1 MVGAGTD
8 TGDSGNEPGPIPQSG
23 ELMIGTDGIL
33 VQQVLSG
40 NKDAFEPLVERHKGT
55 VYALVV
61 GKTGDF
67 ASAEDIVQGTFVEA
81 FRHLKSLK
89 DPARFRAWV
98 RGIAMNLSNDWIRKR
113 TRNVPIDDLDNSNEA
128 ALHSEVLPAS
138 FVRLPT
144 APDSEY
150 ETEEMRNYVLR
161 AVERLP
167 ERYREVVLLHYMEGL
182 KYREIA
188 EMLEVPESTVLG
200 RLQVGRDQLR
210 EELLPI
216 VEETLKEQQPTSE
229 LTRKVMAAL
238 PPMLLLTPDSIW
250 ASVKR
255 FFGRSPYWRS
265 GGILTASVV
274 GTGIYYSGF
283 VAIVQWKNETNAVS
297 KPGASA
303 APMTIE
309 IEIDDVSNPVNR
321 PKQAEAALQQSAK
334 KGNANGLVKSTDAS
348 QTTQAVGASTDNP
361 PRPALTLSH
370 SPADSV
376 VTITYTI
383 PDSTFKDSVHV
394 GLKVYNMSGML
405 AALLVDDIQSVGSH
419 TFLLEKRPLS
429 DGVYFVDLTINRSRA
444 HSERRLLSLFWAD
457 RR

>member
-1 MVGAGTD
+1 MVGAEIDPGV
-8 TGDSGNEPGPIPQSG
+8 GVNEPWPVPQSG

-33 VQQVLSG
+33 VRQVLSG
-40 NKDAFEPLVERHKGT
+40 DKDAFEPLVERHKGT

-98 RGIAMNLSNDWIRKR
+98 RGIAMNLSNEWIRKR
-113 TRNVPIDDLDNSNEA
+113 KRNVPIDDLDNSKEA
-128 ALHSEVLPAS
+128 AIHSEVLPES

-144 APDSEY
+144 APDSDY
-150 ETEEMRNYVLR
+150 EMEEMRNYVLR

-167 ERYREVVLLHYMEGL
+167 ERYSEVVLLHYMEGL

-229 LTRKVMAAL
+229 LTQKVMAAL
-238 PPMLLLTPDSIW
+238 PPLLLLTPDSIW

-255 FFGRSPYWRS
+255 FFARSPYWRS
-265 GGILTASVV
+265 GGILTAAVL

-283 VAIVQWKNETNAVS
+283 VAIVQWENETNNVS

-309 IEIDDVSNPVNR
+309 IEKDDEPNPVKR

-334 KGNANGLVKSTDAS
+334 KGNANGPVKSTDARKV
-348 QTTQAVGASTDNP
+348 TQQRKGSTDSP
-361 PRPALTLSH
+361 SRPSLTLSH
-370 SPADSV
+370 SPTDSV
-376 VTITYTI
+376 VTINCTI
-383 PDSTFKDSVHV
+383 PESASQDSMHV
-394 GLKVYNMSGML
+394 ELIVYNGSGEL
-405 AALLVDDIQSVGSH
+405 SAVPVNAKQAVGAH
-419 TFLLEKRPLS
+419 TVLLEKRSLS
-429 DGVYFVDLTINRSRA
+429 DGIYLVSLKLNRSSTHTAVRQ
-444 HSERRLLSLFWAD
+444 LNLFWEG
-457 RR
+457 RK

>member
-1 MVGAGTD
+1 MVGAGIE
-8 TGDSGNEPGPIPQSG
+8 TGAPGNERKHIPRSG
-23 ELMIGTDGIL
+23 EYMTEADGIL
-33 VQQVLSG
+33 VRQVLSG
-40 NKDAFEPLVERHKGT
+40 NKGAFEPLVERHKGT

-81 FRHLKSLK
+81 YRNLKSLK

-98 RGIAMNLSNDWIRKR
+98 RGIAMNLSNEWFRKR
-113 TRNVPIDDLDNSNEA
+113 KRNVPIDDLDNSNEP
-128 ALHSEVLPAS
+128 ALQSEVLPES

-144 APDSEY
+144 APDSDY
-150 ETEEMRNYVLR
+150 EVEEMRNYVLR

-167 ERYREVVLLHYMEGL
+167 ERYREVVLLHYMDGL

-255 FFGRSPYWRS
+255 FFGRSPYWRT
-265 GGILTASVV
+265 GGILTAAVV

-283 VAIVQWKNETNAVS
+283 VAIVQWDNDTEIDS
-297 KPGASA
+297 QPGAA
-303 APMTIE
+303 VAPMA
-309 IEIDDVSNPVNR
+309 IEIDEVDVSNPAKLPR
-321 PKQAEAALQQSAK
+321 QAGTALQQSAK
-334 KGNANGLVKSTDAS
+334 KGNANGQVKSADAKKV
-348 QTTQAVGASTDNP
+348 TQQRKASTDNP
-361 PRPALTLSH
+361 VRPTITLSH

-376 VTITYTI
+376 VTINYTI
-383 PDSTFKDSVHV
+383 PDSAFKDSVHV
-394 GLKVYNMSGML
+394 GLKVYNLSGML

-429 DGVYFVDLTINRSRA
+429 DGVYFVSLTLNRSRA
-444 HSERRLLSLFWAD
+444 HAVQKRLSLFWAD

>member
-8 TGDSGNEPGPIPQSG
+8 TKGSGNEPGPIPQSG

-113 TRNVPIDDLDNSNEA
+113 KRNVPIDDLDNSKEA
-128 ALHSEVLPAS
+128 ALQSEVLQAS

-144 APDSEY
+144 TPDSEY

-210 EELLPI
+210 QELLPI

-238 PPMLLLTPDSIW
+238 PPMLLLTLDSLW

-255 FFGRSPYWRS
+255 FFGRSPYWRT
-265 GGILTASVV
+265 GGILTAAVV

-283 VAIVQWKNETNAVS
+283 VAIVQWENDTNAVS

-309 IEIDDVSNPVNR
+309 IETDDVSNPVKR
-321 PKQAEAALQQSAK
+321 PRQAEAALQQSAK
-334 KGNANGLVKSTDAS
+334 KGNANGQARSAD
-348 QTTQAVGASTDNP
+348 TTKVTQQSKASTNNP
-361 PRPALTLSH
+361 IRPTMTLSH

-376 VTITYTI
+376 VTIRYTI
-383 PDSTFKDSVHV
+383 PESTFKDSVHV

>member
-8 TGDSGNEPGPIPQSG
+8 TKGSGNEPGPIPQSG

-81 FRHLKSLK
+81 FQHLKSLK

-113 TRNVPIDDLDNSNEA
+113 KRNVPIDDLDNSKEA
-128 ALHSEVLPAS
+128 ALQSEVLQAS
-138 FVRLPT
+138 FVRLPAT
-144 APDSEY
+144 PDSEY

-309 IEIDDVSNPVNR
+309 IEKDDVPNPVKR
-321 PKQAEAALQQSAK
+321 PAQAEAALQQSAK
-334 KGNANGLVKSTDAS
+334 KGNANGPVRSAGSTKD
-348 QTTQAVGASTDNP
+348 TQQRKASTDNP
-361 PRPALTLSH
+361 ARPTMTLSH

-376 VTITYTI
+376 VTIKYTI
-383 PDSTFKDSVHV
+383 PESAAHDSVHV
-394 GLKVYNMSGML
+394 ELIVYNFQGDL
-405 AALLVDDIQSVGSH
+405 AAVPVNARQAVGAH
-419 TFLLEKRPLS
+419 TVLLEKRPLS
-429 DGVYFVDLTINRSRA
+429 DGIYYVSLKLSRSST
-444 HSERRLLSLFWAD
+444 HSAIRQLNLLWEG
-457 RR
+457 RK

>member
-1 MVGAGTD
+1 MVGAGI
-8 TGDSGNEPGPIPQSG
+8 DSAACGSGPRPIRQSG

-33 VQQVLSG
+33 VRQVLSG
-40 NKDAFEPLVERHKGT
+40 NREAFEPLVERHKGT

-61 GKTGDF
+61 GKTGNF
-67 ASAEDIVQGTFVEA
+67 TSAEDIVQGTFVEA
-81 FRHLKSLK
+81 FQHLKSLK
-89 DPARFRAWV
+89 DPAKFRAWV
-98 RGIAMNLSNDWIRKR
+98 RGIAMNLSNEWIRKR
-113 TRNVPIDDLDNSNEA
+113 KRNVPIDDLDNSKEA
-128 ALHSEVLPAS
+128 AIHSEVLPES
-138 FVRLPT
+138 YVRLPT
-144 APDSEY
+144 APDGDY
-150 ETEEMRNYVLR
+150 EMEEMRNYVLR

-255 FFGRSPYWRS
+255 FFGRSPYWRT
-265 GGILTASVV
+265 GGILTAAVV

-283 VAIVQWKNETNAVS
+283 VAIVQWDNDTKIDS
-297 KPGASA
+297 QPGSTV
-303 APMTIE
+303 APMA
-309 IEIDDVSNPVNR
+309 IEIDKVDVSNPAKLPR
-321 PKQAEAALQQSAK
+321 QAGTALQQSAK
-334 KGNANGLVKSTDAS
+334 KGNTNGQARSTD
-348 QTTQAVGASTDNP
+348 TTKVTQQRKAPMDNP
-361 PRPALTLSH
+361 SRPTLTLSH
-370 SPADSV
+370 TPTDSV

-383 PDSTFKDSVHV
+383 PDSAFKDSVHV

-444 HSERRLLSLFWAD
+444 HAEQKTFSLFWAE